1 VRNHCTAKWLK
12 ITGNRKW
19 KLTKK
24 QERTKEFER
33 EGGLKAEVL
42 RSSDAEDFGPT
53 VRTDSRDGGL
63 AVLERDVH
71 GILDLH
77 ACLALDAIGL
87 WHAYSNCP
95 APGTKYYN
103 KLTRAVRKML
113 PWPS

>member
-1 VRNHCTAKWLK
+1 M
-12 ITGNRKW
+12 W

-24 QERTKEFER
+24 QERTKGFER
-33 EGGLKAEVL
+33 EGGLKARVL
-42 RSSDAEDFGPT
+42 RSPDAEDFGPT

-63 AVLERDVH
+63 AVLERDVLR
-71 GILDLH
+71 ILNLH

-113 PWPS
+113 PWPSLNPQKHALIKSIP

>member
-1 VRNHCTAKWLK
+1 M
-12 ITGNRKW
+12 
-19 KLTKK
+19 
-24 QERTKEFER
+24 KEFER
-33 EGGLKAEVL
+33 EYRRKAEVL

-63 AVLERDVH
+63 AVLERDVRR
-71 GILDLH
+71 ILNPH

-103 KLTRAVRKML
+103 KLTRAVRDRS
-113 PWPS
+113 PWPCRNPPNSVVCDATA